1 MGNGYPIRQPDPLS
15 QLAADLGRL
24 ASRVATLEKPSGTQT
39 ADALKQLTALVNN
52 LATEIANVA
61 SSGATWTGPVADPTG
76 VGISTGGPLSATA
89 SVKFPAVFSNP
100 ITTAFRVVY
109 NGNGDGSL
117 GFNLS
122 SRRYKQDIAGA
133 SLDVSLLAQ
142 LRVVTFRYIAAVEQF
157 GDEAATE
164 VGLIAEEVDE
174 LGLKWLV
181 DYDPETGVPDGI
193 KFDRLAVAALGLA
206 EGLNGRVERIEAALG
221 LVADGNA

>member
-1 MGNGYPIRQPDPLS
+1 MGNGYPTRQPDELS
-15 QLAADLGRL
+15 QFREDLRRLAAAVRDLG
-24 ASRVATLEKPSGTQT
+24 VPSGTQL
-39 ADALKQLTALVNN
+39 ADAVSQLKQLVDN
-52 LATEIANVA
+52 LATAIANVA
-61 SSGATWTGPVADPTG
+61 SSGATWTGPVADATG
-76 VGISTGGPLSATA
+76 GGISTSGQ
-89 SVKFPAVFSNP
+89 VKFPAVFSNP

-133 SLDVSLLAQ
+133 NLDPSLLAQ